1 MTIQN
6 ISFGKKIPIAKCSIK
21 NRLTRKYV
29 PATCYEIDCKDEA
42 DYLEIAN
49 LKKKWYFKNSISND
63 IERKH
68 NNLNDGFGLY
78 LNRHFYTMQT
88 DSDNQIVGI
97 CQTEEINKDLELI
110 HLETSPNKKY
120 KYAGQGL
127 LAVLSIIA
135 GKDKTDNIY
144 IPFPVDSARA
154 FYTDKCGFKN
164 CQSNDGLYMNKKRF
178 GLFRQ
183 QVEKRMQAPILDI
196 NI

>member
-42 DYLEIAN
+42 DYVEIAN
-49 LKKKWYFKNSISND
+49 LKKKWNFKKSLSD
-63 IERKH
+63 AMERKH
-68 NNLNDGFGLY
+68 DDMLTGIGLY
-78 LNRHFYTMQT
+78 KNRHFYTMQT

-97 CQTEEINKDLELI
+97 CQTEKGCKDIELI

-120 KYAGQGL
+120 KYTGQGL
-127 LAVLSIIA
+127 LAILGIIGEKEKA
-135 GKDKTDNIY
+135 DNIY